1 MSDEQ
6 WFGLDGFEC
15 PDRTVHT
22 TGHDFL
28 SSRKKF
34 FGLADLHFDWYME
47 LLPEETEGLNPYG
60 VNLMRCFD
68 RLLANI

>member
-1 MSDEQ
+1 Q

-34 FGLADLHFDWYME
+34 FGLADLHFDDNWNCY
-47 LLPEETEGLNPYG
+47 PRKQR
-60 VNLMRCFD
+60 V
-68 RLLANI
+68 

>member
-22 TGHDFL
+22 TGNDFL
-28 SSRKKF
+28 GSRKKF
-34 FGLADLHFDWYME
+34 FGHADLHFDWYME
-47 LLPEETEGLNPYG
+47 LLP
-60 VNLMRCFD
+60 
-68 RLLANI
+68 